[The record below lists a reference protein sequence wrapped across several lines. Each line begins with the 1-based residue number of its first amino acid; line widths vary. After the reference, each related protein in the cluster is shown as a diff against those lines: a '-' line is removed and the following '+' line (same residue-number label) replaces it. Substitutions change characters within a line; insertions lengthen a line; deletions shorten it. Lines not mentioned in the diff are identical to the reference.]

1 MKSVGIICEYNPFHY
16 GHIFHLKKIKEMF
29 PNHSIIL
36 VLASSFMQRG
46 EISII
51 DKWDKTKLALL
62 YGIDLVCE
70 LPFAFGSQSADIFA
84 KGSVQILDKLK
95 VEYLVFGS
103 ETNNIDLF
111 MKIAD
116 TQVDNK
122 DYDIL
127 VKKFLDEGLNY
138 PTAMSLALTHFD
150 YPKIDK
156 PNDLL
161 ALSYIKE
168 IKKIHSNIKPISILR
183 TNDYHTLSNSNITS
197 ASSIRT
203 LLKEKK
209 DISNYVPKETLKFIK
224 PIFTDD
230 LFSYFKYKVLTT
242 SNLNIYETVDEGLQ
256 YRIQKYIKTCSSLNE
271 FVDKVKT
278 KRYTYNRIMRMIIH
292 ILCNFTKEE
301 NEKIKDIT
309 YIRVLGFNDKGKKI
323 LNKYH
328 DEVPIIYHLKDGSDI
343 IMDLE
348 LRATSVYQILY
359 KDNLLDKEYKSKP
372 VIQEKM

>member
-46 EISII
+46 EVSII
-51 DKWDKTKLALL
+51 HKWDKTKLALL
-62 YGIDLVCE
+62 YGIDLVVE

-84 KGSVQILDKLK
+84 KGSIQILDKLK
-95 VEYLVFGS
+95 VEYLIFGS

-111 MKIAD
+111 TKIVD
-116 TQVDNK
+116 TQIYNK
-122 DYDIL
+122 DYNIL

-138 PTAMSLALTHFD
+138 PTAMSLALTHFGFQ
-150 YPKIDK
+150 KIDK

-168 IKKIHSNIKPISILR
+168 IKKIHSKIKPISILR
-183 TNDYHTLSNSNITS
+183 TNDYHKLSDNHVTS
-197 ASSIRT
+197 ASSIRI

-209 DISNYVPKETLKFIK
+209 DISNYVPKETLKSIK

-242 SNLNIYETVDEGLQ
+242 SNLDIYETVDEGLQ
-256 YRIQKYIKTCSSLNE
+256 YRIKKYIKTCTSLNE
-271 FVDKVKT
+271 FIDKVKT

-309 YIRVLGFNDKGKKI
+309 YIRVLGFNDNGKKI
-323 LNKYH
+323 LNEYH
-328 DEVPIIYHLKDGSDI
+328 DKIPLIYHLKDGRDI

-359 KDNLLDKEYKSKP
+359 KKNLLDKEYKSKP
-372 VIQEKM
+372 VIQ

>member
-46 EISII
+46 EASII
-51 DKWDKTKLALL
+51 HKWDKTKLALL
-62 YGIDLVCE
+62 YGIDLVVE

-84 KGSVQILDKLK
+84 KGSIQILDKLK
-95 VEYLVFGS
+95 VEYLIFGS

-111 MKIAD
+111 TKIVD
-116 TQVDNK
+116 TQIYNK
-122 DYDIL
+122 DYNIL

-138 PTAMSLALTHFD
+138 PTAMSLALTHFGFQ
-150 YPKIDK
+150 KIDK

-168 IKKIHSNIKPISILR
+168 IKKIHSKIKPISILR
-183 TNDYHTLSNSNITS
+183 TNDYHKLSDNHVTS
-197 ASSIRT
+197 ASSIRI

-209 DISNYVPKETLKFIK
+209 DISNYVPKETLKSIK

-242 SNLNIYETVDEGLQ
+242 SNLDIYETVDEGLQ
-256 YRIQKYIKTCSSLNE
+256 YRIKKYIKTCTSLNE
-271 FVDKVKT
+271 FIDKVKT

-309 YIRVLGFNDKGKKI
+309 YIRVLGFNDNGKKI
-323 LNKYH
+323 LNEYH
-328 DEVPIIYHLKDGSDI
+328 DKIPLIYHLKDGRDI

-359 KDNLLDKEYKSKP
+359 KKNLLDKEYKSKP
-372 VIQEKM
+372 VIQ

>member
-46 EISII
+46 EVSII
-51 DKWDKTKLALL
+51 HKWDKTKLALL
-62 YGIDLVCE
+62 YGIDLVVE

-84 KGSVQILDKLK
+84 KGSIQILDKLK
-95 VEYLVFGS
+95 VEYLIFGS

-111 MKIAD
+111 TKIVD
-116 TQVDNK
+116 TQIYNK
-122 DYDIL
+122 DYNIL

-138 PTAMSLALTHFD
+138 PTAMSLALTHFGFQ
-150 YPKIDK
+150 KIDK

-168 IKKIHSNIKPISILR
+168 IKKIHSKIKPISILR
-183 TNDYHTLSNSNITS
+183 TNDYHKLSDNHVTS
-197 ASSIRT
+197 ASSIRI

-209 DISNYVPKETLKFIK
+209 DISNYVPKETLKSIK

-242 SNLNIYETVDEGLQ
+242 SNLDIYETVDEGLQ
-256 YRIQKYIKTCSSLNE
+256 YRIKKYIKTCTSLNE
-271 FVDKVKT
+271 FIDKVKT

-309 YIRVLGFNDKGKKI
+309 YIRVLGFNDNGKKI
-323 LNKYH
+323 LNEYH
-328 DEVPIIYHLKDGSDI
+328 DKIPLIYHLKDGRDI
-343 IMDLE
+343 IMNLE

-359 KDNLLDKEYKSKP
+359 KKNLLDKEYKSKP
-372 VIQEKM
+372 VIQ